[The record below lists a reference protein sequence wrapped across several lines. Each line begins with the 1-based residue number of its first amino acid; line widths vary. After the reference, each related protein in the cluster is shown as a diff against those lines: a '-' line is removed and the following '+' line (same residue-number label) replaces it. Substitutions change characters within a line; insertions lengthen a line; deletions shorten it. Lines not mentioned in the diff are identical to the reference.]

1 MIMIIVMVMTYKL
14 FVNIFAILITII
26 IITIVT
32 SCVEGRHNM
41 PPPHASCQWAGGL
54 QQISRPPRPDVRDRQ
69 TSDAHHRLVP
79 PTLGAGHNNK
89 TDFYSAVVCL

>member
-54 QQISRPPRPDVRDRQ
+54 PAADQQAAQARCTRQ
-69 TSDAHHRLVP
+69 TYVRRASSL
-79 PTLGAGHNNK
+79 
-89 TDFYSAVVCL
+89 SAPYPRGGP